1 MATKSACYGAAPCR
15 AETRFRG
22 DERVSFGQGW
32 MQPWTRDDLVSPI
45 EIAEDGNKGHAQVL
59 VINDTR
65 VYAPVA
71 ESVLVIPPE
80 SRVRK
85 GTVVD
90 RLYRNSDDRKRIDGA
105 RAPLRKK
112 SVMKEL
118 ATKYRC
124 KPDDIK
130 AALAD
135 IAHGYPLYGE
145 NLTPGQL
152 RESEFKAFL
161 EVSARPARGRR
172 PGDSQ
177 QKRRVARTGY

>member
-1 MATKSACYGAAPCR
+1 MRDPTQRNCKVQDQLRLIARGYEERMLRCGACR

-22 DERVSFGQGW
+22 DERVSFGQGR

-90 RLYRNSDDRKRIDGA
+90 RLVPQFR
-105 RAPLRKK
+105 
-112 SVMKEL
+112 
-118 ATKYRC
+118 
-124 KPDDIK
+124 
-130 AALAD
+130 
-135 IAHGYPLYGE
+135 
-145 NLTPGQL
+145 
-152 RESEFKAFL
+152 
-161 EVSARPARGRR
+161 
-172 PGDSQ
+172 
-177 QKRRVARTGY
+177 